1 MAESRFKLR
10 SNQTTPAGSNRRS
23 RGAAPEGSLI
33 VVRRSKIHGTGVYAR
48 GPIADGTR
56 IIEYTGEK
64 ITKPESVRRERVRQA
79 EQARGGDGCV
89 TIFTLNRR
97 YDLDGRSARN
107 VARRINHSCAPN
119 CRAEQVRGRI
129 WIVARRD
136 IAAGEE
142 LTFDY
147 GYALSEWRLHP
158 CRCGAARCPGFIVGA
173 GQRWRLRR
181 ILRAERGR
189 RPASS

>member
-1 MAESRFKLR
+1 MAETR
-10 SNQTTPAGSNRRS
+10 SSPRSKRTISAARGRRTRPAAAAGEPIIVRRS
-23 RGAAPEGSLI
+23 R
-33 VVRRSKIHGTGVYAR
+33 IHGAGVYAR
-48 GPIADGTR
+48 GPIAAGAR

-64 ITKPESVRRERVRQA
+64 ITKAESVRRERARQA

-147 GYALSEWRLHP
+147 GYPLSEWRLHP
-158 CRCGAARCPGFIVGA
+158 CRCGATRCPGFIVGA

-181 ILRAERGR
+181 ILRAGR
-189 RPASS
+189 QRRRVPG